1 MCFMVFRH
9 VFHVKQR
16 LSYSRDART
25 LYTMIPHTRM
35 A

>member
-1 MCFMVFRH
+1 MVFRH

-16 LSYSRDART
+16 LSYGRDTRT
-25 LYTMIPHTRM
+25 LYTLIPHTRM